1 MKKTHIDKF
10 YNTTIKS
17 KEFEIFALSLPIT
30 LIHKNMFNET
40 EYFLKTEYDLL
51 HSHVDVLAALYFNDN
66 SALSPTDLYDA
77 TVFSSGGMTK
87 ILKKLE
93 ERDLIKR
100 EISSNDKRSTLIR
113 LTSSGRDLIESC
125 MIKIAKNKEEKF
137 NVLSKKEKEELKN
150 ILSKVTY
157 KILGCL

>member
-30 LIHKNMFNET
+30 LIHKNMLNET
-40 EYFLKTEYDLL
+40 ECFLKAEYDLL

-77 TVFSSGGMTK
+77 IVFSSGGMTK
-87 ILKKLE
+87 VLKKLE
-93 ERDLIKR
+93 ERELIKR
-100 EISSNDKRSTLIR
+100 ETSSNDKRSMLIS
-113 LTSSGRDLIESC
+113 LTSQGRELIEDC

-137 NVLSKKEKEELKN
+137 NMLTKKEKENLKN
-150 ILSKVTY
+150 ILSKITY
-157 KILGCL
+157 SLV